1 MRWQTNIFLRITW
14 FLIQDKV
21 KALPDKPTCFICTS
35 QCLHYFILKH
45 GKLEKWCYQGWQP
58 SFFRCCHQLFLSLFH
73 SKSLARCWDSWLS
86 RHSSEDLWHV
96 FTLASSHKE
105 RFCFLPPSVL
115 NVTTIICL
123 ANGSANYSKKNRME
137 DNKPQ
142 PERLKWSQK
151 LVSSSDCYH
160 LDLLI
165 HETWTYRD
173 TNFLEKPALP

>member
-86 RHSSEDLWHV
+86 RHSSEDLWHL

-165 HETWTYRD
+165 HETWTHRD